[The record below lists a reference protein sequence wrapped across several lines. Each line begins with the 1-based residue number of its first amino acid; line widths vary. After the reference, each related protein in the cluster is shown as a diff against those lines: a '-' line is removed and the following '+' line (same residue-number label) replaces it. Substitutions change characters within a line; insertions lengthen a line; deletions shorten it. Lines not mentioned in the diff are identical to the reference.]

1 MLKLAFKLKNPF
13 PQSLDNEKP
22 GHDYVCKS
30 WMITENK
37 FLEVQITRW
46 GILDTIIDFSF
57 EIGFTGEDH
66 AGSEFCLTLFNYY
79 FGIQFRDKRHWN
91 YDKNQWEE

>member
-1 MLKLAFKLKNPF
+1 MLRLAFKLKNPF

-22 GHDYVCKS
+22 AHDYVCKS
-30 WMITENK
+30 WMVTKNK
-37 FLEVQITRW
+37 FLELQITRW

-66 AGSEFCLTLFNYY
+66 AKML
-79 FGIQFRDKRHWN
+79 RDAAKIATS
-91 YDKNQWEE
+91 